1 MWLRSTSRCV
11 TGFPAAWGAFASS
24 MGTMLLL
31 LALALVARLSINLT
45 MLAAFLAVLRYSF
58 LDVGIYCEQMR
69 GVLRKAGGDDA
80 LEAAQEAGKACRLQ
94 RVILVIIGVAMF
106 LGALLLGSK
115 ALMSFSLCAAAGI
128 LISALCTALLG
139 VPASFWAKKPL
150 RRTRKCAK
158 SKSNQVAFLFFLQRR
173 SLTAF
178 CVCGG
183 FSCGMKKKRR
193 RAGGR
198 GFSGI

>member
-1 MWLRSTSRCV
+1 
-11 TGFPAAWGAFASS
+11 

-45 MLAAFLAVLRYSF
+45 MLAAFLAVLLYSF
-58 LDVGIYCEQMR
+58 LDVGIYFEQMR
-69 GVLRKAGGDDA
+69 GVLRKAGSDDA

-158 SKSNQVAFLFFLQRR
+158 SKSNQVAFIFPTEAVFDRLLCMRR
-173 SLTAF
+173 VF
-178 CVCGG
+178 
-183 FSCGMKKKRR
+183 MRYEKKKAESWRQR
-193 RAGGR
+193 
-198 GFSGI
+198 F